1 MGTGQTMLTIL
12 AMLLMGRLILMVNQN
27 NANMG
32 EAVKMSEYRITA
44 TSLATSY
51 LEDATGKEY
60 DKMTLPPNDPPTITA
75 TNCTAPASLGPDA
88 GEVYPN
94 FDDFD
99 DFNGLDR
106 LDTLRDMTG
115 KIITAI
121 YHVRGKVEYVK
132 ISGGAIV
139 PETTTP
145 TYTKRFTLTITSP
158 SLLTDN
164 FSYSLAPPT
173 GHAATANVQ
182 DTLVYSVIYSYWR
195 LR

>member
-12 AMLLMGRLILMVNQN
+12 AMLLMGRLILMVNEN

-51 LEDATGKEY
+51 LEDAVGKEF
-60 DKMTLPPNDPPTITA
+60 DEKTLPPYDPPTVTA
-75 TNCTAPASLGPDA
+75 TSCTVPASLGPDA

-99 DFNGLDR
+99 DYNGLDR
-106 LDTLRDMTG
+106 QDTLRDISG

-121 YHVRGKVEYVK
+121 YHVVGKVQYVK
-132 ISGGAIV
+132 ITGGAIV
-139 PETTTP
+139 AETTTP
-145 TYTKRFTLTITSP
+145 TYTKQFIVTITSP
-158 SLLTDN
+158 SVLKDN
-164 FSYSLAPPT
+164 FSYSLKSQNT
-173 GHAATANVQ
+173 VVNVQ
-182 DTLVYSVIYSYWR
+182 DTLRFSTLFSYWR